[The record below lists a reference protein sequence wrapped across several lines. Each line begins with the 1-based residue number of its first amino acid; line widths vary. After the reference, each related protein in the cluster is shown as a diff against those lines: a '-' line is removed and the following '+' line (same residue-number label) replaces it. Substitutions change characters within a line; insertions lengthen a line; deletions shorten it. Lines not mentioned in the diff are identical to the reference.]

1 MTPLEEYLCYTV
13 IGILT
18 IAAII
23 YLPQLHS
30 PTYGTGHFMA
40 VNLTKTDTG
49 CQLYWLGGTDYDSFI
64 RDLKV
69 GNTSIGHPKPGT
81 MIYDGDDCNMTVS
94 MYFRDVKA
102 YQTIWP
108 AETKQIRI
116 YNSYNKSENL

>member
-1 MTPLEEYLCYTV
+1 MTPQEEEIGWYAVGIAAAILVGV
-13 IGILT
+13 IGLGLLS
-18 IAAII
+18 
-23 YLPQLHS
+23 YLQHPS
-30 PTYGTGHFMA
+30 YGTGHYMA

-49 CQLYWLGGTDYDSFI
+49 CKLYWLGGTDYDSFI

-81 MIYDGDDCNMTVS
+81 MIYDGEDCNMTVS

-108 AETKQIRI
+108 EAAR
-116 YNSYNKSENL
+116 